1 MFSSLRS
8 IKDLSNF
15 CEKIYHVRVAAKSFI
30 YLSSFIYEKFENS
43 STGGRVLGKG
53 GSDSTQSRLL
63 AVPVFSCDHISD
75 KRREKK
81 KKSVLRKNAIQ
92 YCIQY
97 FKNAIVP

>member
-1 MFSSLRS
+1 M
-8 IKDLSNF
+8 
-15 CEKIYHVRVAAKSFI
+15 
-30 YLSSFIYEKFENS
+30 
-43 STGGRVLGKG
+43 LGKG

-75 KRREKK
+75 KRRERK